1 MTNQFRSVLAMILV
15 AFILLASNSLANN
28 ENKKGND
35 SVEQPTYSEIQ
46 YSALRADDKVDF
58 GLKLTAEDVTAT
70 GLTLICEQSGGVFE
84 GELASTSEFSLDM
97 FDGAKWIVCDTV
109 IPEEEIIPEEPVIL
123 EEEIIPEEP
132 VIPEEEIVPEEPVI
146 LEEAVEEEK
155 PPMPDL
161 SDPNKKMSADEIAA
175 LFANLA

>member
-84 GELASTSEFSLDM
+84 GELASTSEFHLDM
-97 FDGAKWIVCDTV
+97 FNGTKWIVFDTV
-109 IPEEEIIPEEPVIL
+109 IP
-123 EEEIIPEEP
+123 
-132 VIPEEEIVPEEPVI
+132 
-146 LEEAVEEEK
+146 A
-155 PPMPDL
+155 
-161 SDPNKKMSADEIAA
+161 AEIAWDQLLLPIQPEGSVNWDIDWA
-175 LFANLA
+175 TIYGELEPGSYRISKWVMDQTSENTYFAYFTVK